1 MHAHDSLYHL
11 TCAKSH
17 AWHAICI
24 IAIASTTQLAGHVLV
39 DFEKAA

>member
-1 MHAHDSLYHL
+1 MHARDSLCYL

-24 IAIASTTQLAGHVLV
+24 IASTTQLAGHVLIE
-39 DFEKAA
+39 FEKAA